1 MDNGLKYGHKVEISV
16 DNYAEHTT
24 LSFRDD
30 GPGIPQDQ
38 RENVFK
44 PYYRLQHEQQGN
56 GLGLAIARGIA
67 RAHGGDITLYNHPCG
82 GLIAVLRLRR
92 YM

>member
-1 MDNGLKYGHKVEISV
+1 M
-16 DNYAEHTT
+16 
-24 LSFRDD
+24 
-30 GPGIPQDQ
+30 
-38 RENVFK
+38 FK
-44 PYYRLQHEQQGN
+44 PYYRLHSDRQGS

-92 YM
+92 YL